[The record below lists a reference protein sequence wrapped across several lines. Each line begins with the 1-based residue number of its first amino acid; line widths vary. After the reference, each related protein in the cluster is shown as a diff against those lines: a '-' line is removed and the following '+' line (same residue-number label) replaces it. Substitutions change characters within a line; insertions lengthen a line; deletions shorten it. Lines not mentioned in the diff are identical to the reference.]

1 MGIED
6 DIAVFE
12 RVPLLRLLG
21 RGALRILAIGAET
34 RYIHSGEVLFSIGE
48 KADAG
53 FVIQEGT
60 FRLQPTDARGIDVSV
75 GPGTLLGEVALLKE
89 TMRPVTATAVEPA
102 TVIRISRSLFLK
114 MLEGFPDAAERLRDT
129 MAARADETTREI
141 NSVLSGLDP
150 TGRAR

>member
-1 MGIED
+1 MAIED

-34 RYIHSGEVLFSIGE
+34 RYVHSGEVLFSKGE
-48 KADAG
+48 RADAG
-53 FVIQEGT
+53 FVVQEGW

-75 GPGTLLGEVALLKE
+75 GPGTLLGEVALIKE
-89 TMRPVTATAVEPA
+89 TLRPVTATATEPA

-114 MLEGFPDAAERLRDT
+114 MLEGFPDAAERLR
-129 MAARADETTREI
+129 EI
-141 NSVLSGLDP
+141 HGVIGSLDP
-150 TGRAR
+150 TGRPR